1 MRERLHRLFTIQRV
15 SIAVLLAGGLLA
27 ALTVAATASEPAE
40 RAPEEA
46 TAAAQAQGTSSRLTT
61 RVPAV
66 SSPDAPAESTEGAIP
81 PPGEDPVPE
90 PVRVDAAT
98 KGRFSFP
105 LKAWVKVTDRYGAYR
120 GSGLIHGGIDLALDG
135 TQRTSVYAACSGKVA
150 SASYSTVYGY
160 HVIVDCGDGW
170 STLYGHLSLVRVV
183 PGNVVE
189 PSVVVGVSGST
200 GFSTGEHLHFEIRY
214 NGVPVNPEHYLDF
227 KIAPGTPLSDGPIY
241 FPGRSG
247 TAAAAT
253 ETPEPQA
260 TATPSP
266 TATAT
271 PTSTPTN
278 TPTPTVTPTPK
289 PPTPT
294 RTATPKPILR

>member
-1 MRERLHRLFTIQRV
+1 MFTIQRV

-27 ALTVAATASEPAE
+27 ALTVAATASGPNDD
-40 RAPEEA
+40 APENA
-46 TAAAQAQGTSSRLTT
+46 TVAVQAPGTTAPST
-61 RVPAV
+61 RTQVPAV
-66 SSPDAPAESTEGAIP
+66 SSPADPAESTEGAIP
-81 PPGEDPVPE
+81 APAEDPVPE
-90 PVRVDAAT
+90 PIRAEATT

-105 LKAWVKVTDRYGAYR
+105 LKAWMKVTDRYGAYR
-120 GSGLIHGGIDLALDG
+120 GPGLIHGGIDLALDG
-135 TQRTSVYAACSGKVA
+135 TQRTSVYAACSGSVV
-150 SASYSTVYGY
+150 SATYSTTYGY
-160 HVIVDCGDGW
+160 HVIVDCGEGW

-183 PGNVVE
+183 AGNVVA
-189 PSVVVGVSGST
+189 PSMVVGVSGST

-241 FPGRSG
+241 FPGRPS
-247 TAAAAT
+247 APSVAT